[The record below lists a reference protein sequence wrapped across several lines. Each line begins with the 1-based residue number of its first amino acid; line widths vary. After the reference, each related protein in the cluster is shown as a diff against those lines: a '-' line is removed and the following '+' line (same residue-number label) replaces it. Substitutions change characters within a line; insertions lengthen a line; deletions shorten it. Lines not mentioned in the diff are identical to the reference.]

1 MEIKHSSMYAKVV
14 SAFPGTGK
22 TYYSNKHYSYNIQI
36 GTVLDSDSSKFDKQY
51 FPANYIEHIQT
62 SLLNES
68 IYKIFVSSHKVVR
81 DALVDNDI
89 PFLLVYP
96 DRELKDEYIQRYK
109 NRGSTPDFI
118 SLVEKNWD
126 AWIDELDNQ
135 MGCSKIKLKS
145 GEYLWNKI

>member
-1 MEIKHSSMYAKVV
+1 MYARVV

-22 TYYSNKHYSYNIQI
+22 THYSNIYQD
-36 GTVLDSDSSKFDKQY
+36 GMVLDSDSSKFDKQY
-51 FPANYIEHIQT
+51 FPENYIEHIRA

-68 IYKIFVSSHKVVR
+68 ICRIFVSSHKVVR

-96 DRELKDEYIQRYK
+96 NRELKEEYVQRYK